1 MLPSVTGIT
10 LESLLPSTN
19 RRLAHIVSG
28 NNQIGF
34 DLRVDNLKT
43 GKVRK
48 VRNTFPTCTTYGE
61 LDILQ
66 VSLAHFT
73 RGASWKYLFTR
84 GSTLCMQQTQHQQTE
99 QCQT

>member
-34 DLRVDNLKT
+34 DLPVDNLKT

-48 VRNTFPTCTTYGE
+48 
-61 LDILQ
+61 
-66 VSLAHFT
+66 
-73 RGASWKYLFTR
+73 KYLSDNLWGTGYFSSQSTTLHKR
-84 GSTLCMQQTQHQQTE
+84 GE
-99 QCQT
+99 

>member
-10 LESLLPSTN
+10 LESLLSSTN

-34 DLRVDNLKT
+34 DLPVDNLKT

-48 VRNTFPTCTTYGE
+48 VRNTFPIDNLWGNDHLT
-61 LDILQ
+61 
-66 VSLAHFT
+66 
-73 RGASWKYLFTR
+73 
-84 GSTLCMQQTQHQQTE
+84 
-99 QCQT
+99 